1 MTSIVM
7 WNFQAPALFIY
18 LSRKYLKDPNVF
30 YDWEQ
35 TSLQGKEHH
44 FYGPSEYA

>member
-1 MTSIVM
+1 M
-7 WNFQAPALFIY
+7 
-18 LSRKYLKDPNVF
+18 KDPNVF